1 MDLLHRAERVKV
13 FVPDN
18 VLVWISADI
27 IEESKP
33 GHYEIEIDDR
43 DYDRSKPRR
52 STISMHTLCRTVES
66 LPLQNKNM
74 SSTGVEDMCTLDY
87 LHEPSI
93 LDNLRRRHMSY
104 LPYTYTGDICI
115 AVTTCFTCEISIQFS
130 KCISYFRWCI
140 AVSYTI
146 FCVLQINPYKWL
158 DIYTTELR

>member
-1 MDLLHRAERVKV
+1 M

-27 IEESKP
+27 IEERRP

-43 DYDRSKPRR
+43 DYDKSKPRR
-52 STISMHTLCRTVES
+52 SIISMDNLCRKVDS

-74 SSTGVEDMCTLDY
+74 STTGVEDMCTLDY

-115 AVTTCFTCEISIQFS
+115 AVTNDFACRI
-130 KCISYFRWCI
+130 
-140 AVSYTI
+140 
-146 FCVLQINPYKWL
+146 
-158 DIYTTELR
+158 